1 MMNKRI
7 QNEGNEYA
15 VITHSRTHVSF
26 CGIGKNGS
34 FSGSE
39 PLKEQSRQAAMLR
52 IYEIFKKHGVSE
64 YEVLGPR
71 SGSKGRP

>member
-1 MMNKRI
+1 MKNRV

-26 CGIGKNGS
+26 CGIGHNGR

-39 PLKEQSRQAAMLR
+39 PLVNGRQSAMAEVLKVL
-52 IYEIFKKHGVSE
+52 EGHGVTD
-64 YEVLGPR
+64 YEEI
-71 SGSKGRP
+71 KG

>member
-1 MMNKRI
+1 MKNRI

-26 CGIGKNGS
+26 CGIGHNGR

-39 PLKEQSRQAAMLR
+39 PLQDQSRQAAMVAVLAVL
-52 IYEIFKKHGVSE
+52 EGHGVRD
-64 YEVLGPR
+64 YEVI
-71 SGSKGRP
+71 KG